1 MAANT
6 MEVNAMNDVQV
17 KNDASQQVQPQERAQ
32 ARGETRALIPRVD
45 VLEDDGGI
53 TLLADLPGVPK
64 DQLELKV
71 EGDTLTIEG
80 EVPPLGAAQ
89 LEPVYAELRLPRYR
103 RAFTLS
109 RELDAARIEAGLKD
123 GVLRLRIP
131 KTAQAQPRRIEVQAA

>member
-131 KTAQAQPRRIEVQAA
+131 KTAQAQPRRIEVQTA